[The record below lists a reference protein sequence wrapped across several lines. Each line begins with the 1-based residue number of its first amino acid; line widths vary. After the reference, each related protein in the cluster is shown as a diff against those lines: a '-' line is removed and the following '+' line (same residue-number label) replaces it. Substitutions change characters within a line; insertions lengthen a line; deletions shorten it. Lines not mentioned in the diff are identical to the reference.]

1 MILAILRMDRFKLDV
16 GFATFDLAEHLD
28 GQPLQLMAQCNSDGG
43 WLWRLLLEHECQGN
57 KSLLT

>member
-1 MILAILRMDRFKLDV
+1 MDRFKLDV
-16 GFATFDLAEHLD
+16 GFATFDLAKHLD

-57 KSLLT
+57 ESLLT